1 MTPHRVAIGIL
12 VVVAAAML
20 SGCGPDRRHEPD
32 WPGPRAQ
39 PVRPGP
45 EFQTPPPP
53 PPQEVV
59 PVHPPAQRPDVVTGF
74 RPPLKGQMSDA
85 EKQRIIEQTL
95 LNLQRLIVSADERL
109 VLSTGIEPS
118 DAARN
123 ALTQKL
129 AELGFKVIQSTSS
142 MGASPSE
149 GMQDAFRK
157 ANDCNIAIVVQGDSK
172 KQDKFGNFWSFESN
186 MNAKVLNLATHQVI
200 ASRTILKRGRR
211 ALDERQAAEDA
222 QESAAKDLAT
232 YLTDE
237 VVRKWEATSLVRVS
251 MYVGNIDNADQA
263 DDLRV
268 GLQARPGI
276 YYVSLEFWDDKQQ
289 LAVYEV
295 LCRFDVE
302 RFLTAYVS
310 ELRRGGIEIKRIER
324 KGEVIDARR
333 RHWQ

>member
-1 MTPHRVAIGIL
+1 MTPHRVAIGLL
-12 VVVAAAML
+12 VVVSAVML
-20 SGCGPDRRHEPD
+20 WGCGPDRRHEPD

-53 PPQEVV
+53 PSQEVV

-74 RPPLKGQMSDA
+74 RPPLKGQIPDA

-95 LNLQRLIVSADERL
+95 LNLQRLIVSTDERL
-109 VLSTGIEPS
+109 LLSTGPEPS
-118 DAARN
+118 DVARN

-149 GMQDAFRK
+149 STQDAFRK
-157 ANDCNIAIVVQGDSK
+157 ANDCNIAVVVQSDAK
-172 KQDKFGNFWSFESN
+172 KQDKFGNFWSFESS
-186 MNAKVLNLATHQVI
+186 MNAKVLNLTTHQVI

-237 VVRKWEATSLVRVS
+237 VVRKWEATSLIRVTMFVR
-251 MYVGNIDNADQA
+251 NIDNANQA

-268 GLQARPGI
+268 GLQTRPGI
-276 YYVSLEFWDDKQQ
+276 YYVSLEFWDDKAQT
-289 LAVYEV
+289 AVYEI

-302 RFLTAYVS
+302 RFLTGYVS
-310 ELRRGGIEIKRIER
+310 ELRMGGIEIKRIER